1 MKNRISFIIIFL
13 ISIMI
18 FSSCEENGPSGP
30 VDEEIPKITLNKKA
44 AEIIKADQAFG
55 FELFREVYN
64 LTDEDNIMI
73 SPLSVSYALGMTYN
87 GAAGTTLEAFNDV
100 LHFDGL
106 TSQEVNESYKDLMNQ
121 LVHLDEQVEF
131 SIANSIWYRL
141 GFEVLA
147 EFIQTNKDYFDAEV
161 KDVDFND
168 PQTVEIINQW
178 IEDKTNGKIRDMLD
192 YIPAEAV
199 MYLINAIYFNAT
211 WKYEFEKEETYE
223 GDFTL
228 ADGNNHKVD
237 YMRVTGNFAYTS
249 NEDFTAVELPYG
261 DSTFSMVVMLPSG
274 EQEVSDLVA
283 KLDDAHWDSWFDHST
298 LMGVRVDL
306 PKFKY
311 DFKELLNDPL
321 INLGLGVAFS
331 EYDADFT
338 RINPGRN
345 LFISRVI
352 HQTFIEVQEEG
363 TEAAA
368 ATIVEISETSIG
380 GGGSPIYFRA
390 DKPFLYLI
398 KENSTGAIIFIGKVG
413 KPEYS

>member
-1 MKNRISFIIIFL
+1 MKSYFIYYIIVIL
-13 ISIMI
+13 ILVCA
-18 FSSCEENGPSGP
+18 FPSCEEAGPIQKKTP
-30 VDEEIPKITLNKKA
+30 TITLNKKA
-44 AEIIKADQAFG
+44 LEIIKADQAFG

-64 LTDEDNIMI
+64 LTEKYNIMI

-100 LHFDGL
+100 LHFDDL
-106 TSQEVNESYKDLMNQ
+106 TTQEVNESYKDLMDQ
-121 LVHLDEQVEF
+121 LVHLDDQVEF

-141 GFEVLA
+141 GFSVLS

-161 KDVDFND
+161 KDIDFGD
-168 PQTVEIINQW
+168 PGTVEIINQW
-178 IEDKTNGKIRDMLD
+178 IEDKTNDKIQDMLD
-192 YIPAEAV
+192 FIPADAV
-199 MYLINAIYFNAT
+199 MYLINAIYFNAI
-211 WKYEFEKEETYE
+211 WKYEFEKEDTYE
-223 GDFTL
+223 GDFNL
-228 ADGNNHKVD
+228 ADGTKHKTD
-237 YMRVTGNFAYTS
+237 YMRVTGNFVYTS
-249 NEDFTAVELPYG
+249 NEDFTAVALPYG

-283 KLDDAHWDSWFDHST
+283 KLDDVHWDAWFDNSK
-298 LMGVRVDL
+298 LMKVQVDF

-311 DFKELLNDPL
+311 EFKKLLNDPL

-331 EYDADFT
+331 YEADFT
-338 RINPGRN
+338 RINPAGG

-352 HQTFIEVQEEG
+352 HQTFIDVQEEG

-368 ATIVEISETSIG
+368 ATIVEILETSGVG
-380 GGGSPIYFRA
+380 GSSPIYFKA